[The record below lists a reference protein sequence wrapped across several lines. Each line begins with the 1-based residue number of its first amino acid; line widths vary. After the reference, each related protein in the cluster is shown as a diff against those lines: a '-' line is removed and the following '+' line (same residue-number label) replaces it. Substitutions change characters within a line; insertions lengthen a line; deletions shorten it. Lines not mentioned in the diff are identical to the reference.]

1 MYSELNTNVMKSW
14 TEIKK
19 EAQRGDWER
28 VAEIAGCTRDLVE
41 KVARGDRKDNRNLQE
56 IFSDLIESRET
67 LVKKYRKQKQ
77 AA

>member
-1 MYSELNTNVMKSW
+1 
-14 TEIKK
+14 
-19 EAQRGDWER
+19 
-28 VAEIAGCTRDLVE
+28 LVE

>member
-1 MYSELNTNVMKSW
+1 MKSW
-14 TEIKK
+14 TEIKN

-56 IFSDLIESRET
+56 KEKNLKKPRISDPLKTRE
-67 LVKKYRKQKQ
+67 KGHF
-77 AA
+77 